1 MKILILIIILILF
14 LVLPNFKS
22 FAQDLSQLKE
32 ECATKEECEI
42 LLKKFEEKI
51 TQYETNIKKT
61 EKEKRTLRNQIS
73 ILRNR
78 IAKLDT
84 QIRQGNIRIRNLDV
98 EIKDNETSIEDT
110 SLKIKDSRKKL
121 AALLRAINRDAQEP
135 FVEVFLIGDTLSD
148 FFNNLNNLE
157 TLNTENKRI
166 FDELVKLKLSYEKQK
181 QVAENKRREERNIV
195 SERLLRKQERIE
207 ARKEQ
212 ERLMRMTEA
221 EHREYLRK
229 KAAAEKS
236 VAEIRARI
244 VRLLDV
250 PEGELL
256 SFEQLLEVARWVE
269 TQTGIRP
276 AFLLSIIAQ
285 ESAFG
290 RNVGGCHIINFETAE
305 GVCVRLGGIC
315 TQIGKRVPMASPN
328 SIRPFLRQVPHFL
341 NITKELGHNPQN
353 TPVSCVMLQNGSPF
367 GFGGAM
373 GPAQFIPRTWILIR
387 DEVRAIIDRI
397 PNPWKIHD
405 SFLASGVYLKR
416 HGGAQGGDRN
426 ELNAA
431 MRYFSGSDWS
441 PWEERMYG
449 RPVITRAN
457 CFQVFIDQ
465 GTMTEDCRRRIE
477 AFVNM

>member
-1 MKILILIIILILF
+1 MINIKKSVLRIILLFILILV
-14 LVLPNFKS
+14 LVLPNFQSLAMPPLERQRAIEADK
-22 FAQDLSQLKE
+22 AELAE
-32 ECATKEECEI
+32 
-42 LLKKFEEKI
+42 LKKRIE
-51 TQYETNIKKT
+51 QYEANIEKT

-78 IAKLDT
+78 IAKLDA
-84 QIRQGNIRIRNLDV
+84 QIRQGNIAIRNLGVQITDI
-98 EIKDNETSIEDT
+98 ENSIEDT
-110 SLKIKDSRKKL
+110 SLRIKNSRERL
-121 AALLRAINRDAQEP
+121 AALLRVINRDAQQP
-135 FVEVFLIGDTLSD
+135 LVEIFLAGETLSD
-148 FFNNLNNLE
+148 FFNNLNALE
-157 TLNTENKRI
+157 ILNTKNKEI
-166 FDELVKLKLSYEKQK
+166 FNELVELKFSLDEQKELTEDQRRKEKS
-181 QVAENKRREERNIV
+181 IV
-195 SERLLRKQERIE
+195 SERLLLKQERVK
-207 ARKEQ
+207 AREEQ

-229 KAAAEKS
+229 KREAEES

-256 SFEQLLEVARWVE
+256 SFEELLGVARWVQTE
-269 TQTGIRP
+269 TGIRP

-285 ESAFG
+285 ESAMG
-290 RNVGGCHIINFETAE
+290 RNVGGCHLVNFETSE

-315 TQIGKRVPMASPN
+315 TYIGRRVPRIMIPSHIPY
-328 SIRPFLRQVPHFL
+328 FL
-341 NITKELGHNPQN
+341 NITRELGRDPKN
-353 TPVSCVMLQNGSPF
+353 TPVSCVMLRDGRPF

-373 GPAQFIPRTWILIR
+373 GPAQFIPKTWMLVR
-387 DEVRAIIDRI
+387 DEVSVVINRF

-405 SFLASGVYLKR
+405 SFLASGMYLRK
-416 HGGAQGGDRN
+416 HGGTEN
-426 ELNAA
+426 ELRAA
-431 MRYFSGSDWS
+431 MRYFSGSRWS
-441 PWEERMYG
+441 PWEERIYG